1 VGTRWKKS
9 LSGVAAIAVA
19 TVVAVALRSRLE
31 PINLAMVYL
40 LAVAGVAARA
50 DQRTAAL
57 TALGAVAAFDFFCVP
72 PYLTF
77 GVSDPEY
84 LITFAAMFAVMLMIS
99 RQTDRIR
106 RQRRETAAREA
117 RAQTLY
123 RLSEQLAKET
133 RVFEVARAAAA
144 LASDALG
151 AQVVIFLRDG
161 NELSFERRTADL
173 LPVPE
178 SELTIARWALQ
189 HGKKAGK
196 GVDDLLK
203 ATALYV
209 PLRGTR
215 EAVGVM
221 AVVQTGQ
228 PLFDRKEWEVLI
240 DLVANQ
246 TALAMERTAS
256 QNTAERSRIQMETEQ
271 MRSSLLS
278 AVSHDLLTP
287 LASIT
292 GAASTV
298 RRQGEKLS
306 EAVRGE
312 LLQSICDEA
321 ERLSRLVRNLL
332 DMTRFETG
340 GVELRKEAYPLEEIV
355 GLALRRLDT
364 VLNGRSVTV
373 EIPEA
378 LPLVFGDEVLLGQ
391 AFVNLLEN
399 AVKYTP
405 PGSGIEIGAREAG
418 EMVEV
423 TVRDHG
429 TGFTEAQR
437 QHLFEKFYR
446 GRMEGTSGAGLG
458 LAITK
463 AVVEAHGGQ
472 IDAFNHKEGGAVF
485 RFSLP
490 VHSMRVEQTA

>member
-1 VGTRWKKS
+1 MGTRWKNSVSGIGAVVLATTVS
-9 LSGVAAIAVA
+9 L
-19 TVVAVALRSRLE
+19 TLRSRLE
-31 PINLAMVYL
+31 SINLAMVYL

-50 DQRTAAL
+50 DRKTAAW

-77 GVSDPEY
+77 GVSDSEY
-84 LITFAAMFAVMLMIS
+84 LITFAAMFAVTMVIS
-99 RQTDRIR
+99 WQTQRIR
-106 RQRRETAAREA
+106 RQRVETTTREA

-123 RLSEQLAKET
+123 RLSERLAKET
-133 RVFEVARAAAA
+133 RVFEVARAAAT
-144 LASDALG
+144 LASEALG
-151 AQVVIFLRDG
+151 TQVVIFLRDG
-161 NELSFERRTADL
+161 HELSFERRTSDL
-173 LPVPE
+173 LPVPQ
-178 SELTIARWALQ
+178 SEITIARWALQ

-215 EAVGVM
+215 ESVGVM
-221 AVVQTGQ
+221 AVIQTGA
-228 PLFDRKEWEVLI
+228 PLFDAKEWDVLI

-246 TALAMERTAS
+246 TALAIERTAS

-298 RRQGEKLS
+298 RQQGEKLS
-306 EAVRGE
+306 SATRDE

-340 GVELRKEAYPLEEIV
+340 SVELRKEAYPLEEIV
-355 GLALRRLDT
+355 GLALRRLDA
-364 VLNGRSVTV
+364 VLVGRAVKV
-373 EIPEA
+373 DIPES
-378 LPLVFGDEVLLGQ
+378 LPLVYGDEVLLGQ

-405 PGSGIEIGAREAG
+405 PGSGIEIAAREHG
-418 EMVEV
+418 ETVEM

-429 TGFTEAQR
+429 PGFSEALQ

-446 GRMEGTSGAGLG
+446 GRTENASGAGLG

-463 AVVEAHGGQ
+463 AVVEAHGGT
-472 IDAFNHKEGGAVF
+472 IEALNHREGGAVF
-485 RFSLP
+485 RFTLP